1 MSKNN
6 HVSDY
11 RDLVVTH
18 LKYIKEKV
26 NANHKHLERLNGRV
40 RANEVSISWIKG
52 IGTTIAFLFGTLFAY
67 YIK

>member
-1 MSKNN
+1 MSSDN
-6 HVSDY
+6 HVKDY

-26 NANHKHLERLNGRV
+26 DANHSHLEKLNGRV
-40 RANEVSISWIKG
+40 GKNEVSISWMKG
-52 IGTTIAFLFGTLFAY
+52 IGTTLVFIFSTMFAY

>member
-26 NANHKHLERLNGRV
+26 DANHKHLEKLNGRV
-40 RANEVSISWIKG
+40 RTNEVS
-52 IGTTIAFLFGTLFAY
+52 TIAFLFGTLFAY